1 MQYNDVMSNANE
13 KLAIKIHEMLPS
25 LNERQQRLYL
35 AAEAKALGHGGIT
48 KISKISGVSRVTI
61 TEGVRELE
69 SDASRDLPVSRC
81 RKKGGG
87 RKNYADQNAGFA
99 ERLEQ
104 MVEPHTKGD
113 PMDNHLR
120 WVSKSLRN
128 LEADLKNDG
137 FDVSHMTIAKELRKQ
152 EYTLQGNRKDIS
164 IVASHPDRNAQFEYI
179 NKQCG
184 LFYLKGYPVLSV
196 ATKKKENIGNFK
208 NRGQEY
214 RKKGEAQKVLDHD
227 FPLSELGKATPY
239 GVYEIFRDAGFV
251 NVGISKD
258 TAEFS
263 VESIR
268 KWWSLKGNASYPQ
281 ARELLITA
289 DCGGSNGYRVRL
301 WKAELQIL
309 ANELNKKITVLH
321 FPPGTSKWNKIEHRL
336 FSFISKNWRGQ
347 PLLSMAV
354 IVNLIGATKTKTG
367 LSVDCVVDDGVYEKG
382 VEVTDEEFKAIKIKL
397 HKFHGEWNYTILP
410 QKKNEQYKSKM

>member
-1 MQYNDVMSNANE
+1 
-13 KLAIKIHEMLPS
+13 
-25 LNERQQRLYL
+25 
-35 AAEAKALGHGGIT
+35 
-48 KISKISGVSRVTI
+48 
-61 TEGVRELE
+61 
-69 SDASRDLPVSRC
+69 
-81 RKKGGG
+81 
-87 RKNYADQNAGFA
+87 
-99 ERLEQ
+99 
-104 MVEPHTKGD
+104 
-113 PMDNHLR
+113 
-120 WVSKSLRN
+120 
-128 LEADLKNDG
+128 
-137 FDVSHMTIAKELRKQ
+137 
-152 EYTLQGNRKDIS
+152 
-164 IVASHPDRNAQFEYI
+164 
-179 NKQCG
+179 
-184 LFYLKGYPVLSV
+184 
-196 ATKKKENIGNFK
+196 
-208 NRGQEY
+208 
-214 RKKGEAQKVLDHD
+214 
-227 FPLSELGKATPY
+227 LSELGKATPY

-258 TAEFS
+258 TAAFS

-281 ARELLITA
+281 AKELLITA

-354 IVNLIGATKTKTG
+354 IVNLIGSTKTKTG

-382 VEVTDEEFKAIKIKL
+382 VEVSDEEFNAIKIKL

-410 QKKNEQYKSKM
+410 QKKNKQYKSRM